1 MTKPDDLPT
10 WAKLVGILL
19 IPILT
24 AGIAWGVGQARL
36 SALEARVSVVE
47 ADVRDNTRQRIKVA
61 EQLRAIGATL
71 NEMKSDVKQ
80 ILRERGR

>member
-10 WAKLVGILL
+10 WAKMVGVLL

-36 SALEARVSVVE
+36 SALEARVAVVE
-47 ADVRDNTRQRIKVA
+47 ADVRENTRQRIKVD
-61 EQLRAIGATL
+61 EQLRAIGNTL
-71 NEMKSDVKQ
+71 SEMRQDVKQ
-80 ILRERGR
+80 LLRERGR